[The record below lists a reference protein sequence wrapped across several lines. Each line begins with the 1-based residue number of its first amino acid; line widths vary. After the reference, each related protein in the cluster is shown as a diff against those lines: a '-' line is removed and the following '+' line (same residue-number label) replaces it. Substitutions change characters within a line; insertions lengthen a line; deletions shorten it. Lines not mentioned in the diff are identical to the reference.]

1 VKTTYGDD
9 WDKLMDLYLI
19 RHADA
24 KPLGEDGIQDDADRP
39 LTSKGDA
46 QAKALAHVLQKRGVQ
61 LGLVVSSPLLRAR
74 QTAEKMVSH
83 WVDPVPALATCD
95 EVAPG
100 GKRRKLSKF
109 LREQS
114 ADAIAVVGHIPGIAD
129 YAAWLIGDNKA
140 ELDLAKAGIARIVCP
155 DGPRKGEG
163 TLTWLVTPEWFE

>member
-1 VKTTYGDD
+1 
-9 WDKLMDLYLI
+9 MDLYLI

-39 LTSKGDA
+39 LTVKGEAQSKA
-46 QAKALAHVLQKRGVQ
+46 LAKALQKHGVQ
-61 LGLVVSSPLLRAR
+61 LGVVVSSQLLRAK
-74 QTAEKMVSH
+74 QTADKLVDH
-83 WVDPVPALATCD
+83 WTGPAPTLSICE

-114 ADAIAVVGHIPGIAD
+114 ADAIAVVGHMPGIAA

-140 ELDLAKAGIARIVCP
+140 ELELEKAGVAHIAF
-155 DGPRKGEG
+155 DEGPRKGEG
-163 TLTWLVTPEWFE
+163 KLTWLVTPEWFE